1 MRHEFAG
8 TFNPGFLK
16 KKLLRILLF
25 LFVGCLSGAQ
35 PRQACE
41 VKVLSFNMRHGE
53 DKWGDSNLRDVVK
66 LIKEHTPDIVAL
78 QAVDSVLENGKVNYQ
93 LRRLAVQAGMHYL
106 YAASDS
112 LSNGSHGV
120 GILSRWPFENTQKM
134 FLPHSPGADPRVMVC
149 GLVSPVKGLTFRICT
164 VRMEYASVFDRA
176 LQSAYVNRMLEP
188 SIQPV
193 LLAMDMGARPNEQPY
208 FSYHANWLDAAKGSY
223 LPTWTEGISGDRLDY
238 LMVLKNTR
246 VRVISY
252 KVIRDYPTT
261 SDHFPIL
268 AAFEFW

>member
-1 MRHEFAG
+1 MH
-8 TFNPGFLK
+8 
-16 KKLLRILLF
+16 
-25 LFVGCLSGAQ
+25 
-35 PRQACE
+35 
-41 VKVLSFNMRHGE
+41 HGE
-53 DKWGDSNLRDVVK
+53 DKWKNSNLRDIVK
-66 LIKEHTPDIVAL
+66 LIGEHKPDIVAF
-78 QAVDSVLENGKVNYQ
+78 QAVDSLVENGQVNYQ

-112 LSNGSHGV
+112 ISRGTHGV
-120 GILSRWPFENTQKM
+120 GILSRWPFDNTQKM
-134 FLPHSPGADPRVMVC
+134 YLPHSAGADPRVMAC
-149 GLVSPVKGLTFRICT
+149 GLISPVKGLTFRMCT

-176 LQSAYVNRMLEP
+176 LQSAFVNQMLEP

-208 FSYHANWLDAAKGSY
+208 FSYHANWMDAAKGSY

-246 VRVISY
+246 VRVKSY
-252 KVIRDYPTT
+252 KVVRDYPNT

-268 AAFEFW
+268 ATFEFW